1 MRVTVSRDG
10 FRARAI
16 AGTNT
21 VMIALDCDEPLRQG
35 LLGFG
40 FRRELPD
47 GSGKWLRS
55 QKVFKSQIPDPRKA
69 VDDGKVITTEE
80 HPIQSYVWSDYG
92 ATPDTKYRF
101 KIVPMYGQPGALQP
115 RAALEIDIT
124 TEKEFDGHHGVWFNR
139 GAIASQA
146 FTKRFKNKKPE
157 DPEDPNDEET
167 KWLSRGLLEAC
178 LDFIDS
184 TPAADAL
191 RVCAYEFSY
200 VPVLAALKNALDR
213 GVDVQIIHHGKESY
227 DKAAAKAGIPKT
239 KNGKKVIFRRTK
251 PKIPHNK
258 FIIRLT
264 GGTKPTEVW
273 TGSTNFTP
281 SGFLG
286 QTNVGHRIKDADTAR
301 QYLAYWKVLSKDPD
315 KAAARTAVME
325 LTPDPPALP
334 AANSISRLFSP
345 RPKATLLNWY
355 GDRIGDATNS
365 VMFTAAFTINPVLM
379 APLARDRDFLRF
391 VLKEKPP
398 STDEAKALKADRDLV
413 ISYGAVLGKM
423 YTFKNG
429 KAVAR
434 IPIKEFDLEK
444 WFLEE
449 DLFRAPNEGNIFF
462 VHTKF
467 LLIDPLS
474 DDPLVCS
481 GSANFS
487 SNSLLEN
494 DENMLLIRGDT
505 RVADI
510 YMTEFD
516 RIFRHFYFRDV
527 ANQIEIKGGA
537 AEGAFLAEDS
547 SWTDS
552 YFWPGGFKTRRREMF
567 FAKPAKNWTDNA
579 GQPKPA
585 TPSAKP
591 AAKKKAAKKKAAKKK
606 VTKKKAAKKKK
617 R

>member
-1 MRVTVSRDG
+1 MRAEVSKDG
-10 FRARAI
+10 FRARVI
-16 AGTNT
+16 AGSNT
-21 VMIALDCDEPLRQG
+21 VMIALDCDEPLRHG

-40 FRRELPD
+40 FRRRTP
-47 GSGKWLRS
+47 GGQPKWLRS
-55 QKVFKSQIPDPRKA
+55 LKVFKSVVPDPKA
-69 VDDGKVITTEE
+69 AADAGTVITTED
-80 HPIQSYVWSDYG
+80 HPIQSFIWSDYG
-92 ATPDTKYRF
+92 ARPGTHYKFT
-101 KIVPMYGQPGALQP
+101 IVPMYGQPGALVP
-115 RAALEIDIT
+115 KGAFDIEIT
-124 TEKEFDGHHGVWFNR
+124 TEKEFDGHHGIWFNR
-139 GAIASQA
+139 GAIASQTFA
-146 FTKRFKNKKPE
+146 REFKNQKPQK
-157 DPEDPNDEET
+157 PNDPNDKET

-184 TPAADAL
+184 TPATDAL

-213 GVDVQIIHHGKESY
+213 GVDVQIIHHGKPAY
-227 DKAAAKAGIPKT
+227 DQAVAAAGIPKIKDGT
-239 KNGKKVIFRRTK
+239 KIVFRRTK

-258 FIIRLT
+258 FIVRLED
-264 GGTKPTEVW
+264 GTKAVEVW

-286 QTNVGHRIKDADTAR
+286 QSNVGHRIKDADTAR
-301 QYLAYWKVLSKDPD
+301 QYLAYWRAISRNPDLDVARAKVMK
-315 KAAARTAVME
+315 

-334 AANSISRLFSP
+334 AANSISRIFSP
-345 RPKATLLNWY
+345 RPKASLLEWY
-355 GDRIGDATNS
+355 ADRISDATNS
-365 VMFTAAFTINPVLM
+365 VMFTAAFTINKTLM
-379 APLARDRDFLRF
+379 APLAKNRDFLRF

-398 STDEAKALKADRDLV
+398 SREEGKALAGDRDLV

-423 YTFKNG
+423 YKIVNG

-434 IPIKEFDLEK
+434 IPIKEFELEK
-444 WFLEE
+444 WFIEE

-474 DDPLVCS
+474 ADPLVCS

-487 SNSLLEN
+487 TNSLREN

-527 ANQIEIKGGA
+527 ANQIELRGGTA
-537 AEGAFLAEDS
+537 TGAFLAEDD

-552 YFWPGGFKTRRREMF
+552 YFKPGGFKTRRREMF
-567 FAKPAKNWTDNA
+567 FVKPTTNWTDNA
-579 GQPKPA
+579 GLQ
-585 TPSAKP
+585 
-591 AAKKKAAKKKAAKKK
+591 
-606 VTKKKAAKKKK
+606 
-617 R
+617 